1 MGYFEK
7 LPSPFSYLPPSPFS
21 LTIERGG
28 DGSANQGEGAPPG
41 RRGGHAAEGGKGA
54 TGGGREGERDRGGA
68 GDRGERRRGWAA
80 TCCEKRRKPW
90 RTMEIDH
97 WRRRSSPELRRK
109 SSIDGEPEV
118 GSTNQ

>member
-41 RRGGHAAEGGKGA
+41 RRGVTPPRVGRARRGE
-54 TGGGREGERDRGGA
+54 GGREREIEGARETEGREGGVGLQHVVRNEENLGEQ
-68 GDRGERRRGWAA
+68 
-80 TCCEKRRKPW
+80 W
-90 RTMEIDH
+90 R
-97 WRRRSSPELRRK
+97 
-109 SSIDGEPEV
+109 
-118 GSTNQ
+118 